1 MANNVVVVP
10 PGCKLPAAGFL
21 GRLHVLVVDKDTS
34 YLEELK
40 LMLLLSGY
48 SVTGKTTAEEAL
60 QELDRNKEDY
70 FDIVMT
76 DVHMPGMD
84 GFNLL
89 RGVSGR
95 LPVIS

>member
-1 MANNVVVVP
+1 MAENVAVP

-21 GRLHVLVVDKDTS
+21 GRLHVLVVDDDVA

-40 LMLLLSGY
+40 LTLLLSGY
-48 SVTGKTTAEEAL
+48 AVTGKTTAEEAL
-60 QELDRNKEDY
+60 QELDQNAQDY

-84 GFNLL
+84 GFDLL
-89 RGVSGR
+89 RGVKGR